1 MGEELT
7 METITK
13 KTAMDS
19 LDVAAVKVLLD
30 HAFAKISYDFKRPAC
45 IAISDE
51 NGELLGFLRM
61 DGGPARSIQIAQCKA
76 YTAARMQ
83 SSTNDLFLRLQRDK
97 EDIRFFCDPKFT
109 AFPGGNLLRNSKN
122 KIVGSVGISGLAPRE
137 DHEVS
142 EALASLV
149 KAW

>member
-1 MGEELT
+1 MGEAPA
-7 METITK
+7 METKTK
-13 KTAMDS
+13 KIARDS
-19 LDVAAVKVLLD
+19 LDVEAVRVLLD
-30 HAFAKISYDFKRPAC
+30 HASAKISHDFKRPAC
-45 IAISDE
+45 IAIGDE

-61 DGGPARSIQIAQCKA
+61 DGGPARSIQIALCKA

-83 SSTNDLFLRLQRDK
+83 SSTHDLFLRLQREK

-109 AFPGGNLLRNSKN
+109 AFPGGNLLRNCEN

-149 KAW
+149 KTW

>member
-13 KTAMDS
+13 KTAKDS
-19 LDVAAVKVLLD
+19 LDVEAVRVLLD
-30 HAFAKISYDFKRPAC
+30 HASAKISHDFKRPAC
-45 IAISDE
+45 IAIGDE

-61 DGGPARSIQIAQCKA
+61 DGGPARSIRIAQCKA

-83 SSTNDLFLRLQRDK
+83 SSTHDLFLRLQRDK

-109 AFPGGNLLRNSKN
+109 AFPGGNILRNSAN

-137 DHEVS
+137 DHDVS

-149 KAW
+149 KTW